1 MPVYQDASE
10 IRDARV
16 ADLEDAARAAL
27 GEMSDS
33 GLLPNLAA
41 NLMIEYTKQLET
53 MLLAILVMHQRTE
66 QYGVGSWRAIGW
78 KGHLLRVW
86 DKAVRLMNGYWWGI
100 TIPDEKGLDNAVDL
114 INHVTFM
121 ARAMDDGNENGAAF
135 R

>member
-1 MPVYQDASE
+1 MPKYQDASE
-10 IRDARV
+10 LRREWDGV
-16 ADLEDAARAAL
+16 LTNAANAAL
-27 GEMSDS
+27 DHLGNNSLCNS
-33 GLLPNLAA
+33 FSKAQHA
-41 NLMIEYTKQLET
+41 EYREHLEI
-53 MLLAILVMHQRTE
+53 MLLAIPIMHQRTE

-100 TIPDEKGLDNAVDL
+100 VEPDEKGLDNAVDL

-121 ARAMDDGNENGAAF
+121 ARAMDEKNETGAGH